1 MTRTSTLSKAAIVLA
16 LLGTTITAASAN
28 PWQDNHPR
36 LAVEVNSRLALQN
49 FRINLGVATGTITPA
64 QAQAMH
70 AEDHAIR
77 LEEKMMATFNGSH
90 LTQGE
95 ADALNQQENA
105 VSKQIGP

>member
-36 LAVEVNSRLALQN
+36 RVEVNSRLALQN

-64 QAQAMH
+64 QAQVMH

-77 LEEKMMATFNGSH
+77 LEEQTMATFNGA
-90 LTQGE
+90 T
-95 ADALNQQENA
+95 
-105 VSKQIGP
+105 